1 MRPAVRG
8 GALCLLLALLCA
20 PWALADIPQSP
31 AEAFYVNDFANV
43 IDASDEERML
53 ALGAALEDETTAQAV
68 VVTVDFLD
76 GMTIEDYAYELFNL
90 WGIGQEDANNGVLL
104 LLSLGEREIRA
115 EIGEG
120 LEEKLTPSA
129 AMRIVDDYAMDA
141 LREDDYST
149 GLRAAY
155 EALCA
160 QLASIYGVSLDGA
173 AQEYAGSYA
182 GDGAYVAGYPYE
194 DEGGFDLMDIVVAV
208 VILAVI
214 LAIVGA
220 ASRARHGA
228 APGCLFGWMLG
239 RASRPGHRRPPRR
252 PPPGPGGF
260 GGPRPPRGPRHFGG
274 GFGGFG
280 GFGGG
285 RPGGCGGFRGPRG
298 GGGGR
303 SRGAGGSRKF

>member
-120 LEEKLTPSA
+120 LEEKLTPSRGDAHRGRLCHGCA
-129 AMRIVDDYAMDA
+129 ARGRLFHRPAGR
-141 LREDDYST
+141 LR
-149 GLRAAY
+149 GAVRAA
-155 EALCA
+155 
-160 QLASIYGVSLDGA
+160 GLDIRR
-173 AQEYAGSYA
+173 E
-182 GDGAYVAGYPYE
+182 
-194 DEGGFDLMDIVVAV
+194 
-208 VILAVI
+208 
-214 LAIVGA
+214 
-220 ASRARHGA
+220 
-228 APGCLFGWMLG
+228 PG
-239 RASRPGHRRPPRR
+239 R
-252 PPPGPGGF
+252 
-260 GGPRPPRGPRHFGG
+260 
-274 GFGGFG
+274 
-280 GFGGG
+280 
-285 RPGGCGGFRGPRG
+285 
-298 GGGGR
+298 
-303 SRGAGGSRKF
+303 RGAGIRRLIRGGRRLCCWLSI

>member
-252 PPPGPGGF
+252 RRPDREASAGRG
-260 GGPRPPRGPRHFGG
+260 PPRGPRHFGG

-285 RPGGCGGFRGPRG
+285 RPGGGGGFRGPRG